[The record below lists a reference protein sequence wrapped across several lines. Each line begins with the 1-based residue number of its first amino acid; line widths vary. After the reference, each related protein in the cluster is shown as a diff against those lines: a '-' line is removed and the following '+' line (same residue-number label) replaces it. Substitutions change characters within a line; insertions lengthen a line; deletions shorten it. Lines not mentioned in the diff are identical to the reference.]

1 MVEWNVKGRE
11 FANCNCSYGCPCQFN
26 ALPTTGRCCAVLG
39 VAIDQGR
46 HGDTKLDG
54 LRAVSLY
61 TWPGPVHGGN
71 GTMQIV
77 IDERA
82 DARQREALGKILSGQ
97 DTKDMG
103 TMWWVFNAMSPNK
116 LATLYKPIELSV
128 DVEGRRGRIFVEGVV
143 ETSGE
148 PIRNPV
154 TGAEHRAR
162 IDLPNGFEYTIAE
175 IGSGTTRT
183 MGEIKLDL
191 NKTYGQFA
199 YIHLSGQGIVRNAAP
214 VAA

>member
-1 MVEWNVKGRE
+1 
-11 FANCNCSYGCPCQFN
+11 
-26 ALPTTGRCCAVLG
+26 
-39 VAIDQGR
+39 
-46 HGDTKLDG
+46 
-54 LRAVSLY
+54 RAVGLY

-71 GTMQIV
+71 GTMQLV

-82 DARQREALGKILSGQ
+82 DARQREALVKIMTGQ

-103 TMWWVFNAMSPNK
+103 TMWWVFSAMSPTK
-116 LATLYKPIELSV
+116 LPTLYKPIELSV
-128 DVEGRRGRIFVEGVV
+128 DVEGRRGRIFVDGVV
-143 ETSGE
+143 ETNGE

-162 IDLPNGFEYTIAE
+162 IDLPNGFEYEIAE

-183 MGEIKLDL
+183 MGAIELDL

-199 YIHLSGQGIVRNAAP
+199 YIHLSGQGIVRNAA
-214 VAA
+214 AAA

>member
-1 MVEWNVKGRE
+1 MIEWFVKGRE

-26 ALPTTGRCCAVLG
+26 ALPTTGRCCAVAG
-39 VAIDQGR
+39 FQIEEGR

-54 LRAVSLY
+54 VRAVGLY
-61 TWPGPVHGGN
+61 TWPRAVHEGK
-71 GTMQIV
+71 GTMQLV

-82 DARQREALGKILSGQ
+82 DARQREALVKIMTGQ

-103 TMWWVFNAMSPNK
+103 TMWWVFSAMSPTK
-116 LATLYKPIELSV
+116 LPTLYKPIELSV
-128 DVEGRRGRIFVEGVV
+128 DVEGRRGRIFVDGVV
-143 ETSGE
+143 EANGE

-199 YIHLSGQGIVRNAAP
+199 HIHLSGQGIVRKAA
-214 VAA
+214 AAAA